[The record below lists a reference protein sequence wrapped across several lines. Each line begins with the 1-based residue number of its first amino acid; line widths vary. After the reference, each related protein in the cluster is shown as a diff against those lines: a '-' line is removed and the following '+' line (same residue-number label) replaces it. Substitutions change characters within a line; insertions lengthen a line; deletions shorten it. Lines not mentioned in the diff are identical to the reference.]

1 MYIYIYVCVQGG
13 RLHVQLEG
21 HLESSCAHMQGEC
34 ERRYS
39 ILHYREKKNKKK
51 QRTAKVPKYKF
62 RIGQEQLPG
71 YWCFWRQRV
80 CWKERNSFIRVLQDF
95 PRKEA
100 EIL

>member
-39 ILHYREKKNKKK
+39 ILHYREKKTRKK
-51 QRTAKVPKYKF
+51 T
-62 RIGQEQLPG
+62 E
-71 YWCFWRQRV
+71 
-80 CWKERNSFIRVLQDF
+80 NS
-95 PRKEA
+95 KST
-100 EIL
+100 

>member
-1 MYIYIYVCVQGG
+1 MKDVIVFFIT
-13 RLHVQLEG
+13 
-21 HLESSCAHMQGEC
+21 
-34 ERRYS
+34 
-39 ILHYREKKNKKK
+39 EKKKQEKK

-100 EIL
+100 EILLKKEEGEGGGKEGGG